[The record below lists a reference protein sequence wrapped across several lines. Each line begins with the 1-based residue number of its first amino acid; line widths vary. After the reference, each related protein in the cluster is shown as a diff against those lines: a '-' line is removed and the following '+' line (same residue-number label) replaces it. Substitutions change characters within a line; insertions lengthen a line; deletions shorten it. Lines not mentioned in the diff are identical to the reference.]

1 MHIFTDLDGTLIQDG
16 NIKENDIMKIRKFT
30 VFDDNKKF
38 VRELFENT
46 S

>member
-30 VFDDNKKF
+30 
-38 VRELFENT
+38 
-46 S
+46 